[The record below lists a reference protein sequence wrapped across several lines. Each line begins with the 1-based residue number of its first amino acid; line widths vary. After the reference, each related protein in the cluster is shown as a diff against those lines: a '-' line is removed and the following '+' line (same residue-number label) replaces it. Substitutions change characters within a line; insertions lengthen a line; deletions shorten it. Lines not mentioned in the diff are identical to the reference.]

1 MKSQIIINNI
11 FFSWFLLISL
21 GIIWGMS
28 FLGVELALNSFQ
40 PLTIACFRIILASLI
55 LFVICNLTGNKLP
68 RPSDPNGKK
77 ILLHCLGFGL
87 FSNAIPFSL
96 LSWGQIQVSSSFA
109 GIAMAV
115 VPLVVLPMSH
125 FLVPNQKMTALKLI
139 GFVIGFIGII
149 VLIGPS
155 AFEIT
160 NSKTIILAQIA
171 CVLASVCYATGSIIT
186 KLTPPTNLISFT
198 SCSLLFASAIMI
210 PLTFIIDG
218 IPSFNLD
225 ISLLGLIYLGLF
237 PTALATIML
246 VTLIRVKGPPFLS
259 LVNYQVPIWALI
271 FGLFVLNE
279 QLPAEF
285 LIALL
290 IILTGLGVSQIKRD
304 KTIS

>member
-1 MKSQIIINNI
+1 M
-11 FFSWFLLISL
+11 
-21 GIIWGMS
+21 
-28 FLGVELALNSFQ
+28 
-40 PLTIACFRIILASLI
+40 
-55 LFVICNLTGNKLP
+55 
-68 RPSDPNGKK
+68 
-77 ILLHCLGFGL
+77 HCLGFGL

-237 PTALATIML
+237 PTAIAFQLRYHITK
-246 VTLIRVKGPPFLS
+246 TSGPVFLS
-259 LVNYQVPIWALI
+259 YVAYLIPIFAIIW
-271 FGLFVLNE
+271 GY
-279 QLPAEF
+279 
-285 LIALL
+285 LL
-290 IILTGLGVSQIKRD
+290 LSENIGFSSILGIILILFGVYVGRKV
-304 KTIS
+304 